1 MDVLLTSL
9 PQLLELYIEDFIS
22 IFEFFLVFITVLRI
36 DEKGKTKLKEVAFLE
51 VIISR
56 RHVPHQS
63 VDETRISFLDLWNHS
78 GSS

>member
-9 PQLLELYIEDFIS
+9 PQLLELYIEDFII

-63 VDETRISFLDLWNHS
+63 VDEKGETKLKLAYLF
-78 GSS
+78 